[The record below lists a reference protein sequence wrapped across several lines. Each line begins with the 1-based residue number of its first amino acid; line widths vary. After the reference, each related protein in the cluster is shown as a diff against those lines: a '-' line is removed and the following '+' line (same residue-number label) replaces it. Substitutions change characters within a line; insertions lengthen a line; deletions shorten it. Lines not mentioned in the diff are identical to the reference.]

1 VFDPAEIKERRLQDE
16 DRLIAQRDRP
26 ERHQL
31 ANSTLSDNPV
41 IASDTIFPDP
51 ELAAGYA
58 FNKISTRTQYI
69 FCGMLEDNAYPPM
82 PSYEYMHT
90 YEPVRR
96 RPDLFNGFRTA
107 IARALGFLFN
117 HQLEVPYL
125 WHYKRD
131 AFSALEEGGASS
143 VQFLDRDELWKVYEL
158 GIRFRAIYERN
169 NYTSNIWEKIKS
181 RMESPEL
188 SIAERYF
195 EDKLLKSICMMSI
208 EAAAEGGDWLEYHY
222 RDEIRRIKEDENS
235 DVVKK
240 LPAKAGAE
248 DMRSGPI
255 MKLVQVSRVF
265 AVP

>member
-1 VFDPAEIKERRLQDE
+1 
-16 DRLIAQRDRP
+16 
-26 ERHQL
+26 
-31 ANSTLSDNPV
+31 
-41 IASDTIFPDP
+41 
-51 ELAAGYA
+51 
-58 FNKISTRTQYI
+58 
-69 FCGMLEDNAYPPM
+69 MLEDNAYPPM

-90 YEPVRR
+90 YEPARR
-96 RPDLFNGFRTA
+96 RPDLFVGFRTA

-131 AFSALEEGGASS
+131 AFSVLEGGGATT

-169 NYTSNIWEKIKS
+169 NHTTNIWEKIKS
-181 RMESPEL
+181 RKDSPEL
-188 SIAERYF
+188 SVAERYF

-240 LPAKAGAE
+240 LPAKAGQE
-248 DMRSGPI
+248 DIRSGPI
-255 MKLVQVSRVF
+255 MKLVQVSFV
-265 AVP
+265 ALG